1 VHEGGAAHLAGLS
14 ALDTV
19 IALDGLRVTGNPPNL
34 DALLA
39 RYAVGDAVTV
49 HAFRRDELMAFAVT
63 LQGERVPLVQLA
75 PMVAGKKS
83 SSIARPSAA

>member
-1 VHEGGAAHLAGLS
+1 
-14 ALDTV
+14 
-19 IALDGLRVTGNPPNL
+19 
-34 DALLA
+34 
-39 RYAVGDAVTV
+39 
-49 HAFRRDELMAFAVT
+49 MAFAVT